1 MKPADED
8 AMAACEDDAVA
19 LHEVL
24 GVSVILAGALEEQ
37 AEELVDALMAG
48 EVVDAL
54 VTTGPA

>member
-24 GVSVILAGALEEQ
+24 GVSVILAG
-37 AEELVDALMAG
+37 
-48 EVVDAL
+48 EVVDVL
-54 VTTGPA
+54 VTTAPGTGGPA

>member
-8 AMAACEDDAVA
+8 AMAACEDDAAV

-37 AEELVDALMAG
+37 AEELVDALLAG